1 MSRAPE
7 QNIQPP
13 LESARELRLYFDR
26 LLATEASLDILSS
39 GPAPRGGAGNSNH
52 PERAGLASFAL
63 AVEGLTELA
72 LIKDVDHVV
81 FKTVAASLVE
91 AGHVSPEELDLDLCL
106 WSLHHSR
113 LVSFPPHV
121 AVQALLRLA
130 RGGAPF
136 EELSLWRRGP
146 DGPECVARVGEGRP
160 SAALADTASRALA
173 ADGAAPDGL
182 LHAEPIMRWR
192 ELHAVLVGRAAGPG
206 LQARCRAVLAAAA
219 AAVQPALEKD
229 LLLRRSSEREQALV
243 ESTERRVIRLGL
255 DLHDG
260 PLQDLAVLADE
271 VRLLRRQLGQALEGS
286 EHQEILVGRT
296 DDVEARLI
304 ALDEELRELAR
315 SFEAP
320 SFANRP
326 LRDVLEREVTM
337 FRRRAD
343 MGAALEVRGDLSTL
357 TASQRIAIVRI
368 VQESLA
374 NAREHS
380 GATEVKVSVVSRP
393 GVVRASVTDNGRG
406 FDVEPSLVHAA
417 GQGRLGLVG
426 MSERIRLLGGAFDVQ
441 SSPGGPTTVSVALPE
456 WHPLRGSPAA
466 EGEERGA

>member
-1 MSRAPE
+1 MSRASE
-7 QNIQPP
+7 QDIQSP
-13 LESARELRLYFDR
+13 LQSARELRLYFDR
-26 LLATEASLDILSS
+26 LLATGASLDLLSA
-39 GPAPRGGAGNSNH
+39 GPSPRVGATNSIQ
-52 PERAGLASFAL
+52 PERSGLGSFAL

-72 LIKDVDHVV
+72 LIKDVDHAV

-91 AGHVSPEELDLDLCL
+91 AGHLSSEELDLDLCL
-106 WSLHHSR
+106 WSLQHAR
-113 LVSFPPHV
+113 LLSFPPHV
-121 AVQALLRLA
+121 ALQALLRLA

-136 EELSLWRRGP
+136 EELSVWRHGA
-146 DGPECVARVGEGRP
+146 DGPECVSRVGEGRA
-160 SAALADTASRALA
+160 SAALADAASRALA
-173 ADGAAPDGL
+173 SEGTGPDGL
-182 LHAEPIMRWR
+182 LHVEPIMRWR

-206 LQARCRAVLAAAA
+206 LHARCRAVLAAAA

-229 LLLRRSSEREQALV
+229 LLLRRSTEREQALV
-243 ESTERRVIRLGL
+243 ESTERRAIRLGL

-260 PLQDLAVLADE
+260 PLQDLAVLADD
-271 VRLLRRQLGQALEGS
+271 VRLLRRQLGEALDGS
-286 EHQEILVGRT
+286 EHREILLGRT

-304 ALDEELRELAR
+304 ALDGELRELAR

-320 SFANRP
+320 SFASRP
-326 LRDVLEREVTM
+326 LRDVLEREVTV

-343 MGAALEVRGDLSTL
+343 MGATLEVRGDLSTL
-357 TASQRIAIVRI
+357 TVSQRIAIVRI

-380 GATEVKVSVVSRP
+380 GATEVKVSVVARP

-426 MSERIRLLGGAFDVQ
+426 MSERVRLLGGAFDVQ
-441 SSPGGPTTVSVALPE
+441 STEGGPTTVSVALPE
-456 WHPLRGSPAA
+456 WRPLRGTPAA